1 MNPRHAIIRALS
13 IVALFG
19 LVACTSVSY
28 EEMTPA
34 SRSDV
39 ADLASAIEALA
50 GEVDRE
56 EATRA
61 AQIAYDYPLQL
72 AREYQL
78 TDPPLI
84 HNIKVNN
91 GTRPRGLCYHWADDL
106 QARLAQEGFET
117 LTLHRA
123 IANADNPILIDYSTV
138 IISGK
143 DDGLF
148 EGIVLDP
155 WRNSSALFWSPV
167 LGDERYTWVP
177 RQVVLENRRQ
187 SVARRAN

>member
-61 AQIAYDYPLQL
+61 AQIAYD
-72 AREYQL
+72 
-78 TDPPLI
+78 
-84 HNIKVNN
+84 
-91 GTRPRGLCYHWADDL
+91 
-106 QARLAQEGFET
+106 
-117 LTLHRA
+117 
-123 IANADNPILIDYSTV
+123 
-138 IISGK
+138 
-143 DDGLF
+143 
-148 EGIVLDP
+148 
-155 WRNSSALFWSPV
+155 
-167 LGDERYTWVP
+167 
-177 RQVVLENRRQ
+177 
-187 SVARRAN
+187 